1 MKIETMLGRRNTI
14 SSSSSGKFWPF
25 SFKSSSF
32 GSTVAIQK
40 LRETKWFGEDEERI
54 FCSVV
59 ESGFIVEVHDENREN
74 TWYGIVDFNVKK
86 DKKPT
91 AADINVYSIKMRDG
105 KPMKVVK
112 MTIVN
117 IWKQGNKI
125 RINNFGDKDS
135 TPHSEKDIRS
145 QILFAAKSRTM
156 TWHNSQHFA
165 HWCRYGSKQQDIRKR
180 EMSECLKYG
189 SLGLNAGIL
198 LVMNNQQRQRS
209 MTK

>member
-74 TWYGIVDFNVKK
+74 NWFGIVDFSVKK
-86 DKKPT
+86 GT
-91 AADINVYSIKMRDG
+91 QQINISAMTNVCALFLYG
-105 KPMKVVK
+105 KLLKVK
-112 MTIVN
+112 MN
-117 IWKQGNKI
+117 W
-125 RINNFGDKDS
+125 
-135 TPHSEKDIRS
+135 
-145 QILFAAKSRTM
+145 
-156 TWHNSQHFA
+156 
-165 HWCRYGSKQQDIRKR
+165 Y
-180 EMSECLKYG
+180 KY
-189 SLGLNAGIL
+189 LYRN
-198 LVMNNQQRQRS
+198 
-209 MTK
+209 TT